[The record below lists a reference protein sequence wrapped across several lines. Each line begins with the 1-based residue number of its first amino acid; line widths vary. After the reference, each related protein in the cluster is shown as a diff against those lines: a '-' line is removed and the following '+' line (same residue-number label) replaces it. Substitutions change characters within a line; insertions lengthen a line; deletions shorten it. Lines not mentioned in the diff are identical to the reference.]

1 MTDAPT
7 KVPLVTAALVAGVIL
22 AQELVLTIYGLIVDL
37 TVLPEVFQSGGSPIG
52 ISAFLTFVRAVVF
65 GAGVFVSLRF
75 VAPIRGEDLWRK
87 VVLRGVIATAIG
99 ALALL
104 AYGVVVTLFS
114 SINPGADIFGYSFN
128 VQVDV
133 SAAGQRIVNV
143 LGGALNPLVEFL
155 PLVVLAAILQRLWLS
170 RPPKYS

>member
-22 AQELVLTIYGLIVDL
+22 AQELVLTIYGFIVQL
-37 TVLPEVFQSGGSPIG
+37 TVLPEVFQSAGSPVALAG
-52 ISAFLTFVRAVVF
+52 LLTLVRAVVF
-65 GAGVFVSLRF
+65 GVGVFVSLRF
-75 VAPIRGEDLWRK
+75 VAPIHGEDLWPK
-87 VVLRGVIATAIG
+87 VILRGVIATAIG

-104 AYGVVVTLFS
+104 AYGVVATLVS

-128 VQVDV
+128 VQVNV
-133 SAAGQRIVNV
+133 SAAGQRIVDV
-143 LGGALNPLVEFL
+143 LGGALDPLVELL
-155 PLVVLAAILQRLWLS
+155 PLVVLAAVLQRLWLS